1 MVGSLSELVSLK
13 ESAVLRA
20 RQRSKEANDEHV
32 EVTREMRQQIA
43 DLQNSLAKYNSL
55 VHYASTPFTLIA
67 LIRLQG
73 AKVKEQLTPESSP
86 GPTVTRLLTQVHTL
100 EDELRVSNHSAAA
113 LAGQLRTLNGELQR
127 WKDLADARHAKLQ
140 SLQDR

>member
-20 RQRSKEANDEHV
+20 RQRAKEANDEHV
-32 EVTREMRQQIA
+32 EVTKEMRRQIA
-43 DLQNSLAKYNSL
+43 ELQNSLAKYISKMFLSNNPL
-55 VHYASTPFTLIA
+55 TIA
-67 LIRLQG
+67 LIRMQG
-73 AKVKEQLTPESSP
+73 ARVKEQVTPESSP

-100 EDELRVSNHSAAA
+100 EDELRVSNHSAAT

>member
-1 MVGSLSELVSLK
+1 MSELVSLK

-32 EVTREMRQQIA
+32 EVTREMRRQIA
-43 DLQNSLAKYNSL
+43 DLQNSLAKYISL
-55 VHYASTPFTLIA
+55 FHYASTLFILIA